1 MRKSLLICSLIACQ
15 SLFSCSYVLNNLPG
29 VYKIDVQ
36 QGNIIEQDQLDQLR
50 PGMSKKQVQFILG
63 SPMLDNVFHK
73 NRWDYLYINQPS
85 GQDKTQQQF
94 SLFFN
99 NDKVVGIK
107 GNLKP
112 NLNTGPKIAK
122 ETTLEIPKRDLDKT
136 MWEKLTTLF
145 GLLSND
151 NPIKNTKQD
160 TKPATTN
167 DNLPL

>member
-1 MRKSLLICSLIACQ
+1 M
-15 SLFSCSYVLNNLPG
+15 
-29 VYKIDVQ
+29 
-36 QGNIIEQDQLDQLR
+36 GNQDE
-50 PGMSKKQVQFILG
+50 
-63 SPMLDNVFHK
+63 
-73 NRWDYLYINQPS
+73 
-85 GQDKTQQQF
+85 DKTQQQF